1 MSLLAKSKKEGQIQH
16 ITPQSAGWRYIG
28 FDVWMLK
35 KGQTV
40 TLESG
45 DRELCLVLVAGLASV
60 KTTQADF
67 PNLGKRMSPFER
79 TPPWSVYVP
88 PQDKVEVTAD
98 SDLELAVCSAP
109 GKGTLPARVIRP
121 QDVGVEHRGKGRNQR
136 LVHNILPDNA
146 QADCLLVVEVYTD
159 EGATSSWPSH
169 HDTALPG
176 KKPSWKRPTI
186 TVSIRRRVLPSSAST
201 PMTAAWMPAWR
212 LQPRCGHGAA
222 RLPSGG
228 GDCRI

>member
-1 MSLLAKSKKEGQIQH
+1 MSLLAKAKKEGQIQH
-16 ITPQSAGWRYIG
+16 ITPQSAGWKYIG

-45 DRELCLVLVAGLASV
+45 DRELCLVLVAG
-60 KTTQADF
+60 
-67 PNLGKRMSPFER
+67 FER

-109 GKGTLPARVIRP
+109 GKGTLPARVISP

-136 LVHNILPDNA
+136 LVHNILPDSA
-146 QADCLLVVEVYTD
+146 QADCLLVVEVYTE

-169 HDTALPG
+169 KHDTALPG
-176 KKPSWKRPTI
+176 QETQLEETYYHRFDPPQGFAFQ
-186 TVSIRRRVLPSSAST
+186 RVY
-201 PMTAAWMPAWR
+201 
-212 LQPRCGHGAA
+212 
-222 RLPSGG
+222 
-228 GDCRI
+228 

>member
-1 MSLLAKSKKEGQIQH
+1 MSLLAKAKKEGQIQH
-16 ITPQSAGWRYIG
+16 ITPQSAGWKYIG

-60 KTTQADF
+60 KTTRADF
-67 PNLGKRMSPFER
+67 PNLGQRMSPFER

-109 GKGTLPARVIRP
+109 GKGTFPARVISP

-136 LVHNILPDNA
+136 LVHNILPDNV
-146 QADCLLVVEVYTD
+146 QADCLLVVEVYTIRRCR
-159 EGATSSWPSH
+159 AR
-169 HDTALPG
+169 
-176 KKPSWKRPTI
+176 KPSWKRPTI

-201 PMTAAWMPAWR
+201 PMTAASMPAWLPTTTMWSWCR
-212 LQPRCGHGAA
+212 AA
-222 RLPSGG
+222 TIRWRRLP
-228 GDCRI
+228 DMTVTI